1 VSIPVCRKQAVGGR
15 SNSLARFR
23 RSPLAGFLLL
33 SALGRALAAE
43 PVTWVCPDRVP
54 AVRVSVAEVPEGWTL
69 QSTDRSLL
77 LTGDMVFDGPPEEG
91 AALKP
96 QWTSA
101 DGRREA
107 WSLESL
113 VAPAWVSCE
122 YGGGAIRL
130 IRPVPPGLSWCEP
143 REVKQSRPP
152 RLQISMHCSNTPP
165 TDARGMDSPR
175 SRGSNAR

>member
-1 VSIPVCRKQAVGGR
+1 MSIPVCRKQVFGGR

-23 RSPLAGFLLL
+23 RPPLMGLLMLGVL
-33 SALGRALAAE
+33 SGAWAAE

-69 QSTDRSLL
+69 QSTERPLL
-77 LTGDMVFDGPPEEG
+77 LTGGMVFDGPPEEG

-107 WSLESL
+107 WSLENL
-113 VAPAWVSCE
+113 VAPAWLSCE
-122 YGGGAIRL
+122 YGRGAIRL
-130 IRPVPPGLSWCEP
+130 VRPVPPGLRWCEP
-143 REVKQSRPP
+143 KEVKQSRPP
-152 RLQISMHCSNTPP
+152 LLQITMHCSNTPP
-165 TDARGMDSPR
+165 ADARGMDSSR
-175 SRGSNAR
+175 GRGSNAR